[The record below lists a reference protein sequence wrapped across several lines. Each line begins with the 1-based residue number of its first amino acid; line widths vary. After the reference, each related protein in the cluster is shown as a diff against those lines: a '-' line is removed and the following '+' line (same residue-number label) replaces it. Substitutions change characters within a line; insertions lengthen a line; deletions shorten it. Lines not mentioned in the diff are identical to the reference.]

1 MYSGIQRVVLP
12 IFLLILISACENE
25 SYNQQCVEPTY
36 FVGDTNRLLEQPPLS
51 DSLSQSVHA
60 LWYRE
65 KVFIPSAFTPNND
78 AINDSLLT
86 SISLQSGDYSAIQ
99 IIQYAG
105 NIVHVDTA
113 HFESY
118 HAFLWAP
125 PQGVLTPRLCDVT
138 LDIQSTN
145 QQIVHHYSSQFWILQ
160 PDANAR
166 LPHWATC
173 LIFADQYDSRFGLA
187 ANPAN
192 YHFPNTTQE
201 QFN

>member
-1 MYSGIQRVVLP
+1 MYSLIRLFISTV
-12 IFLLILISACENE
+12 FLSVWLCACETDTH
-25 SYNQQCVEPTY
+25 SLQCVEPTY
-36 FVGDTNRLLEQPPLS
+36 FVGDTNRLLQQPPLS
-51 DSLSQSVHA
+51 DTLSQSVHA

-65 KVFIPSAFTPNND
+65 KIFIPSAFTPNND
-78 AINDSLLT
+78 AINDSLFT
-86 SISLQSGDYSAIQ
+86 SISLQSGHYSAIQ

-125 PQGVLTPRLCDVT
+125 PQGLLAPRLCDVT
-138 LDIQSTN
+138 LDIQSAD
-145 QQIVHHYSSQFWILQ
+145 QQIVHHYSSQVWILK

-166 LPHWATC
+166 LPHWASC
-173 LIFADQYDSRFGLA
+173 LIYPDQYDSRFGLA
-187 ANPAN
+187 ANPAS